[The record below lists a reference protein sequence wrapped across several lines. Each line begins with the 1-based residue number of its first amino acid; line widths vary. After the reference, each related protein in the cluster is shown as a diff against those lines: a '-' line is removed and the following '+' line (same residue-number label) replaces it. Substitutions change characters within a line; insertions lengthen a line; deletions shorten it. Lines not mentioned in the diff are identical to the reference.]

1 MHPVADEHSEPP
13 MTIIY
18 RKTAKGQAEIE
29 TRTHR
34 LPPRQRGAL
43 ILVDGQRS
51 AVDLAKLIPGDVEAT
66 LQQLLADGFIDV
78 FAVLADRPA
87 LPSAAP
93 AAPPTTP
100 IDQMKREAVRALTQ
114 QLGPMAETV
123 ALKIA
128 HSQSLAELR
137 PLLTLGAQ
145 MLRDVKGPE
154 VADAFA
160 SHFLAVD
167 VLT

>member
-1 MHPVADEHSEPP
+1 
-13 MTIIY
+13 MTTIY

-51 AVDLAKLIPGDVEAT
+51 AFDLAKLIPGDVEAT

-87 LPSAAP
+87 LPSASVPAPLAPP
-93 AAPPTTP
+93 AAP
-100 IDQMKREAVRALTQ
+100 IDQMKHDAVRALTQ

-123 ALKIA
+123 ALKIE

-167 VLT
+167 VFT

>member
-1 MHPVADEHSEPP
+1 
-13 MTIIY
+13 MTTIY

-87 LPSAAP
+87 MPFAMAP
-93 AAPPTTP
+93 AP
-100 IDQMKREAVRALTQ
+100 IDQMKREAVRALIQ
-114 QLGPMAETV
+114 QLGPMAEAV
-123 ALKIA
+123 ALKIE